1 MTRDADGQPGDK
13 PSSKRPQSKELVDLG
28 DSGSSKNGR
37 SDVPVK
43 GLGSAQ
49 SGRQAASEPATIRE
63 KASNFAELAHT
74 RLANQAAAARQESR
88 TSPAPLGAD
97 EKSKLESEAD
107 ARLNQESKPAA
118 VSELPQQLH
127 TASDAPA
134 FGSSAATRE
143 PYTASPNSAARAPV
157 RDLVP
162 SVSFF
167 SRFRSIRASSDG
179 AKLSAS
185 GELQIGSLRL
195 NPAPVYPAEAQQ
207 RQVQGTVELDVM
219 VGSSGEVQSVRLV
232 KGPAEL
238 AGAATQAVRGWQF
251 APTLLGGHPVETEQ
265 SVIFTFKL
273 GN

>member
-1 MTRDADGQPGDK
+1 VTRDADGQPGDK

-28 DSGSSKNGR
+28 DSGSSKNAR
-37 SDVPVK
+37 SNVPVE
-43 GLGSAQ
+43 GLGSAP
-49 SGRQAASEPATIRE
+49 SGRRAASEPAITRE
-63 KASNFAELAHT
+63 KAFEELAHS
-74 RLANQAAAARQESR
+74 RLANQAAAARKENR
-88 TSPAPLGAD
+88 TNPAPIGAD
-97 EKSKLESEAD
+97 EKSKLESEAN
-107 ARLNQESKPAA
+107 ARLNQESKPAV
-118 VSELPQQLH
+118 VSELSQQLH
-127 TASDAPA
+127 TASDTPA

-143 PYTASPNSAARAPV
+143 PYTAGSNSAAPAPV
-157 RDLVP
+157 GDLVP

-185 GELQIGSLRL
+185 GELQIGSLRS
-195 NPAPVYPAEAQQ
+195 NPAPDYPAEARQ
-207 RQVQGTVELDVM
+207 RQVQGMVELDVM

-238 AGAATQAVRGWQF
+238 ARAATQAVRGWQF